1 MKKIVM
7 GVMALFVMFVI
18 TLVPLSAK
26 AEMQV
31 MTENEMEM
39 VTAQITGAQLLG
51 GLISGTQTML
61 NYWGVSDSQF
71 TTFLTGVYNSK
82 LVSGLMNSKLMV
94 ALNPYLVKLLNAEI
108 PLTPKI

>member
-1 MKKIVM
+1 MKKIIM
-7 GVMALFVMFVI
+7 GVMVLFFLFVI

-26 AEMQV
+26 AEMQA
-31 MTENEMEM
+31 MTDNEMEM
-39 VTAQITGAQLLG
+39 VTAQITGAQLIG

-71 TTFLTGVYNSK
+71 TTFLTNVYNSK
-82 LVSGLMNSKLMV
+82 LVSSLVNSKLMV

-108 PLTPKI
+108 PFTPKI